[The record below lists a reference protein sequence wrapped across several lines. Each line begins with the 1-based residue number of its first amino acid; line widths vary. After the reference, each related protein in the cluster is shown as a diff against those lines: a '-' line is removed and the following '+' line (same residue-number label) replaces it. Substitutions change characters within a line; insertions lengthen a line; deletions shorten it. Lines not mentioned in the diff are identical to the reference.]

1 MEVGIRELKAR
12 LSHYVKLAHEGESIT
27 VTDRGAP
34 VAVLS
39 KPPMPEVDRL
49 TTALRR
55 MINEGRATEASGPF
69 TVVSVKPARASK
81 TWEEILAEDRGED

>member
-1 MEVGIRELKAR
+1 MDVGIRELKAR
-12 LSHYVKLAHEGESIT
+12 LSHYVKVAHEGEQIT
-27 VTDRGAP
+27 VTDRGVP

-49 TTALRR
+49 PTALRR
-55 MINEGRATEASGPF
+55 MISEGRATEAAGPF
-69 TVVSVKPARASK
+69 AVVPVTPARASK